1 MNYSAVFWL
10 TLNMVTVLILSF
22 FSMMEMACV
31 SFNKVRLQ
39 YYVSKGIKQAVWL
52 NYLLH
57 NPSRLFG
64 TTLIMVNVTMFTGS
78 ECAREFHEA
87 LGISPDFAPLSQ
99 VIIVVIF
106 GELAPMFA
114 ARRYAEHVALLGVP
128 IIYFTAKLMTPFL
141 WLLGSLSKII
151 NLLFGGKE
159 SATRIFLS
167 REELLKILE
176 SKEEEAPILSTNEAF
191 DTVATNILSLHKKDA
206 KDIMIPLPTIP
217 VLPSSATV
225 RQARE
230 ILSTSP
236 YNYLPMFHND
246 QTNIIGIV
254 SPRNLLKV
262 HDVKKARDYVRPPW
276 FITQF
281 TKVAQILRQFQNNNQ
296 SVAVVL
302 DQKGLAIGIINL
314 DDIFEEIFGE
324 AKLKSPKD
332 RKSHRLMIAERTFP
346 GSMRVGEFN
355 KMYHVTLDT
364 RVELTL
370 ARLVQDLLGHVP
382 EVGESVFIAP
392 FEITIKETSLL
403 DIKSVSVRTKG
414 T

>member
-1 MNYSAVFWL
+1 MNYTAIFWL
-10 TLNMVTVLILSF
+10 SLNIITLVILSF

-39 YYVSKGIKQAVWL
+39 YYVSKGIKQAIWL

-128 IIYFTAKLMTPFL
+128 VIYFTAKLMTPFL
-141 WLLGSLSKII
+141 WLLGTISKVI
-151 NLLFGGKE
+151 NILFGGKE
-159 SATRIFLS
+159 STTRIFLS

-176 SKEEEAPILSTNEAF
+176 SKEEGVLLPSASEAF
-191 DTVATNILSLHKKDA
+191 DTVATNILNLHKKDA
-206 KDIMIPLPTIP
+206 KDVMIPLYNIP

-225 RQARE
+225 RETRE
-230 ILSTSP
+230 VLETSP
-236 YNYLPMFHND
+236 YNYLPMFHTD

-262 HDVKKARDYVRPPW
+262 HDTKKARDYIRPPW

-281 TKVAQILRQFQNNNQ
+281 TKVSQILRQFQSNNQ

-324 AKLKSPKD
+324 ASFKSPKE
-332 RKSHRLMIAERTFP
+332 RKSPRLMIAERTFP
-346 GSMRVGEFN
+346 GSMLVGEFN
-355 KMYHVTLDT
+355 KMYSVTLDS
-364 RVELTL
+364 RVDMTL
-370 ARLVQDLLGHVP
+370 AKLVQDILGHLP
-382 EVGESVFIAP
+382 ETGESVYIPP
-392 FEITIKETSLL
+392 FEITIKETSLI

-414 T
+414 K

>member
-1 MNYSAVFWL
+1 MSYSAIFWL
-10 TLNMVTVLILSF
+10 ALNLLTLVILSF

-39 YYVSKGIKQAVWL
+39 YYVSKGIKQAIWL

-64 TTLIMVNVTMFTGS
+64 TTLIVVNVTMFTGS

-87 LGISPDFAPLSQ
+87 IGLSPDLAPLSQ

-128 IIYFTAKLMTPFL
+128 IIFFTAKLMTPFL
-141 WLLGSLSKII
+141 WLLGVISKIT

-159 SATRIFLS
+159 SATQIFLN

-176 SKEEEAPILSTNEAF
+176 SKDEEVSTTSSVEAF
-191 DTVATNILSLHKKDA
+191 DTVATNILNLHKKDA
-206 KDIMIPLPTIP
+206 KDVMIPLRDIP
-217 VLPSSATV
+217 LIPASATV
-225 RQARE
+225 LQARHV
-230 ILSTSP
+230 LGTSA

-246 QTNIIGIV
+246 QANIIGIA

-262 HDVKKARDYVRPPW
+262 HDAKKARDYIRPPW

-281 TKVAQILRQFQNNNQ
+281 TKVSQILRQFQHNNQ

-302 DQKGLAIGIINL
+302 DQMGLAVGIINL
-314 DDIFEEIFGE
+314 DDIVEEIFGE
-324 AKLKSPKD
+324 AKVKSPQDVKT
-332 RKSHRLMIAERTFP
+332 HRLMIAERTFP
-346 GSMRVGEFN
+346 GSLLVSEFN
-355 KMYHVTLDT
+355 QMYDVSLDP
-364 RVELTL
+364 RGELTL
-370 ARLVQDLLGHVP
+370 AKLVQEHLGHLP
-382 EVGESVFIAP
+382 EVGESIYIAP
-392 FEITIKETSLL
+392 FEITIKETSLM
-403 DIKSVSVRTKG
+403 DIKTVSIRTK
-414 T
+414 TN